1 MAPHALIDFHDSS
14 GYYPSISSNAFLRA
28 TAVQEC
34 SKASITDLEK
44 NPSSKKL
51 LAFSRQ
57 GPCVWH
63 LSTEENEDVEES
75 MRYFSGLPLSA
86 INPRT
91 FPLTQGLRSK
101 LRHVL
106 QIIYGAQQ
114 FLVISG
120 LRSSRHNDL
129 ENVIIHTGLSSHVGN
144 RRGMAGREGG
154 DNTVL
159 R

>member
-1 MAPHALIDFHDSS
+1 MRSKPYHRILAKMAPHALIDFHDSS

-51 LAFSRQ
+51 LAFSRH

-75 MRYFSGLPLSA
+75 MRYFSGMRLLLPA
-86 INPRT
+86 QCTNRT
-91 FPLTQGLRSK
+91 SIRSR
-101 LRHVL
+101 LA
-106 QIIYGAQQ
+106 AQRNQ
-114 FLVISG
+114 P
-120 LRSSRHNDL
+120 
-129 ENVIIHTGLSSHVGN
+129 ENFSFDTGS
-144 RRGMAGREGG
+144 EI
-154 DNTVL
+154 
-159 R
+159 